1 VWSPEEHL
9 NFPIGF
15 QDAVKTMIMASRRPE
30 SLMYSLQDDIVFF
43 IMNKC
48 SWDWWGKGMR
58 LPPHRIAAMKA
69 AAEAE
74 VELAARRARPA
85 SFGPGSYHSF
95 APPRGAHAHE
105 LYESLLGAV
114 ATHMYVGQGAAGS
127 GLDDEVGSA
136 LDDEEDE
143 DDEVDEDDEDEDEDE
158 DDEDEDEDVREDE
171 DDEDDEDE
179 DGAEEEG
186 AKAEPASLVAAAA
199 ALTSGV
205 ELE

>member
-1 VWSPEEHL
+1 
-9 NFPIGF
+9 
-15 QDAVKTMIMASRRPE
+15 
-30 SLMYSLQDDIVFF
+30 MYSLQDDIVFF

-48 SWDWWGKGMR
+48 SWDWWGDGMR
-58 LPPHRIAAMKA
+58 LPPHRIAALKA

-74 VELAARRARPA
+74 AELAARRAR
-85 SFGPGSYHSF
+85 PGSYHSF
-95 APPRGAHAHE
+95 APPRGAHE
-105 LYESLLGAV
+105 LSLYESLLGAV